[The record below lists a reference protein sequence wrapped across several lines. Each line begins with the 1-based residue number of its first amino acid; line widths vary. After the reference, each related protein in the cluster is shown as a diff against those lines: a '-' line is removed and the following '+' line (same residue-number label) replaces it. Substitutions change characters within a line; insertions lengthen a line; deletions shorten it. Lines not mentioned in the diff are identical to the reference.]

1 MGLRALFIM
10 LLEIAFLYRED
21 KQAEE
26 TTNYT
31 YFHSKTDDFAKSVG
45 EASKYF
51 TKYCR
56 ENGFTKKVTLK
67 SIITLQNESTTC
79 PHLIVKPPAKR
90 KRSTSTQTK
99 STSSPSRKK
108 SSSQTRSKTDS
119 V

>member
-1 MGLRALFIM
+1 MGLRALFTM
-10 LLEIAFLYRED
+10 LLEITFLYRED
-21 KQAEE
+21 KLAEE

-67 SIITLQNESTTC
+67 SIITLQNENTTC
-79 PHLIVKPPAKR
+79 PHIILKPPTKR
-90 KRSTSTQTK
+90 KRSTSTQRK

-108 SSSQTRSKTDS
+108 PSSQTRTKKNS

>member
-1 MGLRALFIM
+1 M
-10 LLEIAFLYRED
+10 LLEITYLYQED
-21 KQAEE
+21 KHSDQQ
-26 TTNYT
+26 TGYT

-67 SIITLQNESTTC
+67 SIITLQNENTTC
-79 PHLIVKPPAKR
+79 PHIILKPPTNR
-90 KRSTSTQTK
+90 KRSRSTQGKT
-99 STSSPSRKK
+99 TSSPSRKK
-108 SSSQTRSKTDS
+108 SSSQTRTKKDS